1 MKVNGTASH
10 YMHRLR
16 LKYNAILTLNKNLF
30 ISGLVGLVFSLAVA
44 HLLSLFSAGIY
55 LNSTTTVVS
64 GFISY
69 KVTFSLLFYR
79 DQNSNTKKGSRK
91 MNFRILK
98 QVIIRMMFA
107 STVFDIVNNGVRF
120 VLLIQ
125 FLKMDYSP
133 IESVALSSTIAS
145 ILSYIV
151 INLIVS
157 YLHLFSFKNRI

>member
-79 DQNSNTKKGSRK
+79 DQNSNTKNSQK
-91 MNFRILK
+91 MNFRVLK
-98 QVIIRMMFA
+98 QVIIRMMLA